1 MEYVKPRRLCAGDTV
16 AVVSTSWGGPSVFPH
31 VFDQGL
37 TVLRDRFGLRIKE
50 FPTARM
56 SAVELAANPQRRA
69 ADLNSAFADESVS
82 AIFVSIGG
90 DDSARI
96 LQYLDP
102 ELIRANPKIIIGFSD
117 TTTQLVFCHDLG
129 LVTFYGPS
137 VMAGFAQLLNFPE
150 TEAHIRKMLFEPDDK
165 YGFEPYSRWSNGYA
179 KWSEPGNAGRV
190 AELHPHDGWSWI
202 NGSGIRSGKLFGGCF
217 EVLEFLKG
225 TRHWP
230 TSEYWNDRIVF
241 LETSEDKPS
250 IAQIRYWLFNYGVQ
264 GVFERAAGLLIG
276 RARDYSGD
284 EKVKLNQMIFE
295 TVVKQ
300 FGARDLP
307 IVTNM
312 DFGHTEP
319 QWILP
324 LGIKAELDC
333 ELQTFRL
340 LEPAVA

>member
-1 MEYVKPRRLCAGDTV
+1 M
-16 AVVSTSWGGPSVFPH
+16 FPH
-31 VFDQGL
+31 VFDQGIA
-37 TVLRDRFGLRIKE
+37 VLRDRFGLLIKE

-56 SAVELAANPQRRA
+56 SAAELAANPQRRA
-69 ADLNSAFADESVS
+69 EDLNAAFADQSVS

-102 ELIRANPKIIIGFSD
+102 ELIRANPKILIGYSD

-165 YGFEPYSRWSNGYA
+165 TDYQPFPLWSNGYA
-179 KWSEPGNAGRV
+179 KWSEPKNAGRV
-190 AELHPHDGWSWI
+190 AKLHPHDGWSWI
-202 NGSGIRSGKLFGGCF
+202 NGSGIWSGKLFGGCLETL
-217 EVLEFLKG
+217 EVLKG
-225 TRHWP
+225 TSHWP
-230 TSEYWNDRIVF
+230 ASEYWNDRIVF
-241 LETSEDKPS
+241 LETSENKPS
-250 IAQIRYWLFNYGVQ
+250 IAQIRDWLFDYGVQ

-276 RARDYSGD
+276 RARDYSSD
-284 EKVKLNQMIFE
+284 EKVKFNEMILE

-307 IVTNM
+307 IVTNL
-312 DFGHTEP
+312 DFGHTDP

-324 LGIKAELDC
+324 LGVEAELNC
-333 ELQTFRL
+333 ERQTFRL
-340 LEPAVA
+340 LEPAVR